1 MHARVIALALFGA
14 SMGAPAPAQDAMLDL
29 STPET
34 FAAALQGAGYKAQL
48 KKDDKGEPY
57 ILSSVNGSEFTVD
70 FYECKLG
77 KCSSAQITSWYKP
90 DPLFT
95 LALVNEWNNGYR
107 FLRVG
112 LNDTGR
118 LREFLDI
125 TTVGTVSKAQFADM
139 IDWYAQM
146 DNSFARFLDTKRK
159 STGET
164 GTKPKAP

>member
-1 MHARVIALALFGA
+1 MHPSMIALALLGA
-14 SMGAPAPAQDAMLDL
+14 SAGGPALAQDTMLDL

-57 ILSSVNGSEFTVD
+57 ILSAVNGSEFTVD

-77 KCSSAQITSWYKP
+77 KCGSAQITSWYKP

-112 LNDTGR
+112 ISDTGR
-118 LREFLDI
+118 LREFVDI
-125 TTVGTVSKAQFADM
+125 TTVGTVSKSQFADM
-139 IDWYAQM
+139 IDWYA
-146 DNSFARFLDTKRK
+146 
-159 STGET
+159 
-164 GTKPKAP
+164 